1 MAGLHGVV
9 IPSGL
14 AFAVKPVR
22 GLLDAL
28 GVRFADTSGTVLLMT
43 YGWVTALLAIAF
55 LFPNSQ
61 QILARF
67 DPVLEASARP
77 AGGGVRG
84 PAVGFVVGMAA
95 LRYMGVRHWLR
106 GLHCHY
112 LDHAG
117 QRISLLAI
125 LRRCAPLPMF

>member
-1 MAGLHGVV
+1 MAGLHGVA

-14 AFAVKPVR
+14 AFAVAPVR
-22 GLLDAL
+22 GMLDAL
-28 GVRFADTSGTVLLMT
+28 GVRFANTSGTVLLMT

-84 PAVGFVVGMAA
+84 PAGRDSWWEWRPSAIWAFAIGCAA
-95 LRYMGVRHWLR
+95 FI
-106 GLHCHY
+106 
-112 LDHAG
+112 AI
-117 QRISLLAI
+117 ISITRVSEFLYWQ
-125 LRRCAPLPMF
+125 F